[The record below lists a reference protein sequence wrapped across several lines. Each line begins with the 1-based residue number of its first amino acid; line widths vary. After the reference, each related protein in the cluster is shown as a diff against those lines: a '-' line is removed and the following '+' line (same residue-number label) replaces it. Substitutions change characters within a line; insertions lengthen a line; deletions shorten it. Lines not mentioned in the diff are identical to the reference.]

1 MNNQIKQLLEKW
13 SASINEKKYRET
25 AQCYEPLTCN
35 ALMRQADKPM
45 ENEGVYNIETIFIRN
60 TNEIRFEDAKRMLY
74 DEYGEE
80 PVVLVLEL
88 EAQTRTNTKYFG
100 NGINFKLVSF
110 VKYGDEWKIEEMIQI
125 AEPEE
130 LLQKGY
136 IFSENYKYA
145 VKNMEDR
152 RNGIFRTSNGELI
165 GTKTSGRAVLNERTI
180 PKDTDKVR
188 LMNYFNGGSNIE
200 VLNFWNYILAVSA
213 GECRGKEFDG
223 EARKAINM
231 AIKTYTWHFLLVPKS
246 DTMGYDITT
255 KMQAYAPSYISE
267 NKKVTEDMEAVHNV
281 WMESYKGAIFE
292 ANYIAGSKNSAGK
305 SKSGRLL
312 QNGCEYMIR
321 IGRCATCYECLHYY
335 YDNSTASNGGPVRFF
350 DSNKNELSY

>member
-136 IFSENYKYA
+136 VFSENYKYA

-200 VLNFWNYILAVSA
+200 MLNFP
-213 GECRGKEFDG
+213 
-223 EARKAINM
+223 ARRVLCPSHKPPTGWLLFPLYLLHN
-231 AIKTYTWHFLLVPKS
+231 FL
-246 DTMGYDITT
+246 T
-255 KMQAYAPSYISE
+255 
-267 NKKVTEDMEAVHNV
+267 
-281 WMESYKGAIFE
+281 
-292 ANYIAGSKNSAGK
+292 
-305 SKSGRLL
+305 
-312 QNGCEYMIR
+312 
-321 IGRCATCYECLHYY
+321 HY
-335 YDNSTASNGGPVRFF
+335 
-350 DSNKNELSY
+350 